1 MWVLIPIPRALDK
14 IEKEEDL
21 FIICFIICWSH
32 VGSRGT
38 ITRNKN

>member
-21 FIICFIICWSH
+21 FIICWSH